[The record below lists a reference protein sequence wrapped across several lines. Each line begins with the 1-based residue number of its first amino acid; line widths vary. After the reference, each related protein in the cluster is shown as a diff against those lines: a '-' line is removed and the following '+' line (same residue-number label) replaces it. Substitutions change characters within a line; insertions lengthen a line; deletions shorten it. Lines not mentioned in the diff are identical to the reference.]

1 MMIAVQGFM
10 AGEYSIEDFQWKN
23 RLILIGGSNADL
35 VKQQS
40 DTFRVQTKENEERKL
55 LIFQWNSQK
64 KAFYEPKKG
73 FVLKEANFNNEFEV
87 KLIGL
92 DGSVKNKETAVINPQ
107 KVFDLIDSMPMR
119 RQELK
124 KRINSYQKFD

>member
-1 MMIAVQGFM
+1 
-10 AGEYSIEDFQWKN
+10 
-23 RLILIGGSNADL
+23 
-35 VKQQS
+35 
-40 DTFRVQTKENEERKL
+40 
-55 LIFQWNSQK
+55 
-64 KAFYEPKKG
+64 
-73 FVLKEANFNNEFEV
+73 VLKEANFNSEFEV